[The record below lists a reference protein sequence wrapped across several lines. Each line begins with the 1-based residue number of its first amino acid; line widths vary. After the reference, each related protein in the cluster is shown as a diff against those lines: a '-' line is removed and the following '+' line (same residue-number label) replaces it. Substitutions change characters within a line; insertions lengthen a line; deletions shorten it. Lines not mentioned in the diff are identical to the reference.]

1 MGVSYNDFIS
11 AVTNYYNAEA
21 GIAPTSWGAGATW
34 TEVSKTMGN
43 VGINTDNYINYLE
56 NFPELFEITRN
67 GDGTVLDASLKKY
80 MYYGNVD
87 GYNTNTGGAL
97 NSNKVPSAFADSTG
111 LNVSGITTK
120 ATTGKLTVKGGI
132 GLKADT
138 GLTAQ
143 GVVSTIGTA
152 ALAVG
157 VGAALGK
164 VIGDGLYNANPD
176 FWSTGKLSK
185 LSETDWNK
193 FAIAVKDDLGTL
205 VNKGALALWGV
216 DGDTT
221 TMYVDE
227 NAVAYMAWYMAQNDF
242 LASKFT
248 PNEPTSNITYKK
260 WKSDGSSTS
269 YTINKN
275 DIDINN
281 MYKIH
286 NYVRG
291 GRDSHDVIFYSDM
304 NRIKIEATG
313 YEEPLNAVGVTTEL
327 TGIERNPYEISY
339 RHQYKEIDY
348 NLANYRGSVY
358 GSVISGDSTEH
369 PIGSEYNSTS
379 SITNNEILSLSDYP
393 DNKICIT
400 GPITDYSNN
409 GNENLFLKNIDNS
422 LIYYLL
428 AKANGLGVTTTS
440 YEDVTDNPNSTQF
453 DPTGVGSVATALG
466 ALKKQYPDLWNNSIK
481 RNTIQDDGSED
492 ERTYVPIPIPKYNNP
507 FDEQPTTGTPS
518 QADPSVKPE
527 TTPKDELDN
536 VSGTTTK
543 DPTKSDDPNTGG
555 GSSPDIIVPTQ
566 QASALW
572 AIYNPTLSQL
582 NSLGAWLWS
591 SNFIDQLLKIFN
603 DPMQAIIGLHKVYAS
618 PNISGSGNI
627 KVGYLDSGVPS
638 NIVGNQ
644 YTYIDCGTVSLRE
657 YYGNILDYSPYTTV
671 QLYLPFIGIVSLD
684 IADVS
689 RSSITVKYGVDVLTG
704 ASLASVS
711 VQRDNAGGVLYQYSG
726 NCACQYPLSSGS
738 YMGMVTGAIGAI
750 GSLAR
755 GNIIGT
761 GLSVTGMHTNIE
773 HSGGFSGNAG
783 AMGIKKPYLII
794 SRPQSAMNDGF
805 PSIQGYPSNY
815 FTRLGDC
822 SGFTQIAECHVENI
836 PATDKELDKIKDLL
850 KEGVIL

>member
-87 GYNTNTGGAL
+87 GYNINTGGAL
-97 NSNKVPSAFADSTG
+97 NSNRVQSTFADSTG

-120 ATTGKLTVKGGI
+120 ATTGKLSVKGGI

-157 VGAALGK
+157 VGATLGK
-164 VIGDGLYNANPD
+164 VIGDGLYTANPD

-221 TMYVDE
+221 TMYADE
-227 NAVAYMAWYMAQNDF
+227 NALAYMTWYLASLNFFGENVGANYQPYDSYNYTGKFVSGASWHGIAQNNVEVIGSVEVVSSSDTVYI
-242 LASKFT
+242 ST
-248 PNEPTSNITYKK
+248 YRPT
-260 WKSDGSSTS
+260 
-269 YTINKN
+269 
-275 DIDINN
+275 
-281 MYKIH
+281 H
-286 NYVRG
+286 NPP
-291 GRDSHDVIFYSDM
+291 
-304 NRIKIEATG
+304 A
-313 YEEPLNAVGVTTEL
+313 
-327 TGIERNPYEISY
+327 NPYEILIFSK
-339 RHQYKEIDY
+339 QPFTYK
-348 NLANYRGSVY
+348 LKGWNYDNGV
-358 GSVISGDSTEH
+358 D
-369 PIGSEYNSTS
+369 S
-379 SITNNEILSLSDYP
+379 SIISSDRATTMYDVNYYYSHRTLYINNWKSCELL
-393 DNKICIT
+393 
-400 GPITDYSNN
+400 TDYIDDDLEYERSKSYVPKITSQSRFGLIPYAFFTLFSATITIVSNYDGVSNN
-409 GNENLFLKNIDNS
+409 SD
-422 LIYYLL
+422 
-428 AKANGLGVTTTS
+428 
-440 YEDVTDNPNSTQF
+440 STQF
-453 DPTGVGSVATALG
+453 DPTGVGSVSTALG
-466 ALKKQYPDLWNNSIK
+466 ALKNQYPDLWNNSIK
-481 RNTIQDDGSED
+481 RKTVQDDGSED

-507 FDEQPTTGTPS
+507 FDQQPTTGTPS

-536 VSGTTTK
+536 VSDTTTK

-555 GSSPDIIVPTQ
+555 GSSPDVIIPTQ

-591 SNFIDQLLKIFN
+591 TNFIDQILKIFN

-704 ASLASVS
+704 ACLASVS

-738 YMGMVTGAIGAI
+738 YMGMVTGAIGAL

-755 GNIIGT
+755 GNIFGT
-761 GLSVTGMHTNIE
+761 AMGIAGMHTNIE

-794 SRPQSAMNDGF
+794 SRPQSAINDGF

-815 FTRLGDC
+815 FTRLGNC
-822 SGFTQIAECHVENI
+822 SGFTQVAECHVENI

>member
-67 GDGTVLDASLKKY
+67 ADGTVLDSSLKKY

-97 NSNKVPSAFADSTG
+97 NSNKVPSTFADSTG

-157 VGAALGK
+157 VGATLGK
-164 VIGDGLYNANPD
+164 VIGDGLYTANPD

-227 NAVAYMAWYMAQNDF
+227 NALAYMTWY
-242 LASKFT
+242 LV
-248 PNEPTSNITYKK
+248 
-260 WKSDGSSTS
+260 
-269 YTINKN
+269 
-275 DIDINN
+275 NN
-281 MYKIH
+281 GVFV
-286 NYVRG
+286 NG
-291 GRDSHDVIFYSDM
+291 G
-304 NRIKIEATG
+304 K
-313 YEEPLNAVGVTTEL
+313 
-327 TGIERNPYEISY
+327 
-339 RHQYKEIDY
+339 
-348 NLANYRGSVY
+348 
-358 GSVISGDSTEH
+358 
-369 PIGSEYNSTS
+369 
-379 SITNNEILSLSDYP
+379 
-393 DNKICIT
+393 
-400 GPITDYSNN
+400 DYSNPESLN
-409 GNENLFLKNIDNS
+409 YPTLYNFPLKLNNLPITLVVRSSPSREWVKWNS
-422 LIYYLL
+422 
-428 AKANGLGVTTTS
+428 VTTGHVDYFVTLISPDTLQISVLSFSKEYFEIYESIDGLTYQSIENS
-440 YEDVTDNPNSTQF
+440 YNGEKFYQYTRIYSDYVMYNNDTLLNTNVLNDNQILTDKMILDIYVILYHGTNVGGINGITDNPNSTQF

-466 ALKKQYPDLWNNSIK
+466 ALKNQYPDLWNKSIK

-518 QADPSVKPE
+518 QTDPSVKPE

-536 VSGTTTK
+536 VSDTTTK
-543 DPTKSDDPNTGG
+543 DPTQSDDPNTGG
-555 GSSPDIIVPTQ
+555 GNSPDIIVPTQ

-603 DPMQAIIGLHKVYAS
+603 DPMQAIIGLHKVYAT
-618 PNISGSGNI
+618 PNISGTGNI

-644 YTYIDCGTVSLRE
+644 YTYIECGTVSLRE

-704 ASLASVS
+704 ACLASVS

-761 GLSVTGMHTNIE
+761 GLSIAGMHTNIE

-850 KEGVIL
+850 KEGVII